1 MRLWKKAVSLVLVS
15 AMAFSM
21 CACGSKKDEGSKS
34 ADTFK
39 IGGIGPTTGD
49 AAIYGKAVQN
59 GIKLAVDEVNAAGG
73 INGKKIEYK
82 FEDDQNDTEKSVN
95 AYNSLKDW
103 GMQILVPSWGRT
115 ARSSGG
121 RRIST

>member
-39 IGGIGPTTGD
+39 IGGIGPTTW
-49 AAIYGKAVQN
+49 A
-59 GIKLAVDEVNAAGG
+59 
-73 INGKKIEYK
+73 
-82 FEDDQNDTEKSVN
+82 T
-95 AYNSLKDW
+95 
-103 GMQILVPSWGRT
+103 T
-115 ARSSGG
+115 
-121 RRIST
+121 

>member
-1 MRLWKKAVSLVLVS
+1 MRLWKKALSLVLVS

-21 CACGSKKDEGSKS
+21 CACGGKKDEGSKKT
-34 ADTFK
+34 DTFK

-59 GIKLAVDEVNAAGG
+59 GIQLAVDEINAAGG

-82 FEDDQNDTEKSVN
+82 FQDDQNREGITPMNFLHLLENIPVSCYSKVF
-95 AYNSLKDW
+95 
-103 GMQILVPSWGRT
+103 P
-115 ARSSGG
+115 
-121 RRIST
+121 

>member
-39 IGGIGPTTGD
+39 IGGIGPITGD

-73 INGKKIEYK
+73 INGKKIEYNPDC
-82 FEDDQNDTEKSVN
+82 FHSYLAQSSIHHLLYMKSV
-95 AYNSLKDW
+95 SCLT
-103 GMQILVPSWGRT
+103 GILTSRPCMLLP
-115 ARSSGG
+115 
-121 RRIST
+121 